1 MKYTTVCVQ
10 KKLIERHIAEAV
22 EMFSQNRR
30 IRNETVTN
38 NSEKRK
44 IK

>member
-1 MKYTTVCVQ
+1 MKHTTVCVQ
-10 KKLIERHIAEAV
+10 KKLMGKHIAVAA
-22 EMFSQNRR
+22 EMYSQSRR
-30 IRNETVTN
+30 IRNETVIN